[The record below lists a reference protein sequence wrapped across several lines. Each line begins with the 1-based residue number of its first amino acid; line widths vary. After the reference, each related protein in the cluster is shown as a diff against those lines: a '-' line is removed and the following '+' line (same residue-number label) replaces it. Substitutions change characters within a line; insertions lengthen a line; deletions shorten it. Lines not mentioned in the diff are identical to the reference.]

1 MMLIILTVVL
11 FLLIFTICG
20 DKGSKSIVSTAI
32 NALAM
37 VGTLF
42 LIYRNFNPLLVIFLT
57 SVLITAIT
65 LFYQNE
71 LNVKSVASF
80 ISVVVTVLALLGLIF
95 FMAHKANAQGFNAE
109 QYEITDSNG
118 YTRNVH
124 ISMLQLQI
132 ATMIIALL
140 GTVIDTAVA
149 VTASAYEIYQNNSSL
164 SLQELFRSSFQVSK
178 AVMSTSIHTIFY
190 VYIAEYM
197 TLLMQY
203 ISDYHFSYIIN
214 SQSLAS
220 EFISVSISGIGCC
233 LVVPIATIIGA
244 AMIQAAGK
252 ENGQKDLQKN
262 TLNKET
268 AAETAEK

>member
-1 MMLIILTVVL
+1 MMLILLTAIL

-20 DKGSKSIVSTAI
+20 DKGSKSIVSTCI
-32 NALAM
+32 SALTM
-37 VGTLF
+37 IGTLL
-42 LIYRNFNPLLVIFLT
+42 LIYRNFNPLLVVLLAC
-57 SVLITAIT
+57 VLITAIT

-71 LNVKSVASF
+71 MNVKSLAAFV
-80 ISVVVTVLALLGLIF
+80 SVIVTVLVLLGLIF

-109 QYEITDSNG
+109 EYEITDSNG
-118 YTRNVH
+118 YTRNIH
-124 ISMLQLQI
+124 MNMLQLQI

-149 VTASAYEIYQNNSSL
+149 VTSSAYEIYQNNTAL

-203 ISDYHFSYIIN
+203 VSDYHFSYIIN

-233 LVVPIATIIGA
+233 LVVPIATVIGA
-244 AMIQAAGK
+244 GTIRAY
-252 ENGQKDLQKN
+252 NS
-262 TLNKET
+262 
-268 AAETAEK
+268 